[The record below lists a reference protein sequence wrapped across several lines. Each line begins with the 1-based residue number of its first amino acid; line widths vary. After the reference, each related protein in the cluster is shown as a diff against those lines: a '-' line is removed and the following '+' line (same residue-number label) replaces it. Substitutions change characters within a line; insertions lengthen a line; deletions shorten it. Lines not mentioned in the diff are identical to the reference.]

1 MHLSPLTVALPGQ
14 VWGVAAPGPD
24 GPLVATT
31 YDGDNLSRT
40 VLTALDASGAVLWK
54 HRADGHPYPPLV
66 SVSGTVWIAQRDAGC
81 YVLTELDL
89 AGAVLRSVALDHEPH
104 EHLGAFVLLPDGF
117 CVSWLPAN
125 RSRVVP
131 AGRVP
136 RVARH
141 DERGETVWSTSIP
154 LGSLKL
160 EDLDSAEHPGPPR
173 EPRTLA
179 ASRWQPLLVSADRI
193 AAGFADD
200 GSGIGV
206 TLFLDTAHGS
216 VVAQTL
222 PGPRGRCA
230 IAAPGEFLIGEQGY
244 SFFRTTRYDRTGMA
258 AQRWSSHG
266 LLLIDRHGGVRGPE
280 SENIRRLRSRFRGLA
295 ENGTLL
301 GGPLLRGYYTTYPAL
316 DSNGTAVF
324 WREGRLLTV
333 DADLRLRELFLSE
346 DDRAVMGRI
355 LLLADGLVV
364 FSLGSDLLFFRDTGL
379 GPLDDGPWP
388 CGGGNLNGNPVRY
401 Q

>member
-1 MHLSPLTVALPGQ
+1 MPLSPQTVALPGQ
-14 VWGVAAPGPD
+14 VRDVAAPGPN
-24 GPLVATT
+24 GPLVATA
-31 YDGDNLSRT
+31 YDGDNLSGT
-40 VLTALDASGAVLWK
+40 VLTALDASGVVLWK
-54 HRADGHPYPPLV
+54 HRADGRPYPPLV

-89 AGAVLRSVALDHEPH
+89 AGSVLRSVVLDHEPH
-104 EHLGAFVLLPDGF
+104 EHLGAFVLLADGF
-117 CVSWLPAN
+117 CVSWLPAGS
-125 RSRVVP
+125 SRVVP
-131 AGRVP
+131 PGRAP

-141 DERGETVWSTSIP
+141 DESGRTVWSTTILLS
-154 LGSLKL
+154 SLKP
-160 EDLDSAEHPGPPR
+160 EDTDSAEHPGPPR
-173 EPRTLA
+173 EPRTLTA
-179 ASRWQPLLVSADRI
+179 AHWQPLLVSADRI

-206 TLFLDTAHGS
+206 TLFLDTAHGGVIS
-216 VVAQTL
+216 QTL
-222 PGPRGRCA
+222 PGPRSRCA

-258 AQRWSSHG
+258 TQRWSSHG
-266 LLLIDRHGGVRGPE
+266 LLLIDRHGGIRGPE
-280 SENIRRLRSRFRGLA
+280 SENIRRLRSRFRSLA

-301 GGPLLRGYYTTYPAL
+301 DGPLLRGCYTTYPAL
-316 DSNGTAVF
+316 DRNGTAVF

-333 DADLRLRELFLSE
+333 DADFQLRKLFLSE
-346 DDRAVMGRI
+346 DDRGVMGRI

-364 FSLGSDLLFFRDTGL
+364 FSLGSELLFFRDTGL